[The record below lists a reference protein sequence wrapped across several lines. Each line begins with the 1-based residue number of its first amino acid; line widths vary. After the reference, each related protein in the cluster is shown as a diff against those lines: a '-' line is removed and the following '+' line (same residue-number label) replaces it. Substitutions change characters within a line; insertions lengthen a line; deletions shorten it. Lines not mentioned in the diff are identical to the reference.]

1 MTAHAMLYTFKA
13 FCHYASACCAAFV
26 AASARPPTTE
36 WEWITLI
43 VGSQGAGFIALKA
56 YLSEASSKP

>member
-1 MTAHAMLYTFKA
+1 MTTHHMLYCLKA
-13 FCHYASACCAAFV
+13 FCHYAAGTCAAFV
-26 AASARPPTTE
+26 GASARPPVTD

-43 VGSQGAGFIALKA
+43 VGSQGAGFVALKA